1 MQKEI
6 LKEQYGL
13 HLKGREKSAL
23 GAGSDT
29 WFLVC
34 EEGKFVL
41 KFPAASEINR
51 PEAEPELCAFLRR
64 RGVPACD
71 FLKNRDGAYL
81 SRDGEGRVFTVQR
94 RLPGVTPAWNTA
106 SEALLMD
113 SAQMLGKIHRELR
126 EYPPLPEGIG
136 PGFFRYMTPQRAL
149 ESYRRSLEIAL
160 GRGEMGI
167 AEDLRWRMELA
178 GEMAAPDFDLSRM
191 TRCNTHGDYFISQ
204 FLCEN
209 GRLSA
214 VIDWTTAC
222 VHPAVWEIMRSFVYA
237 APCCRD
243 GKVDAALLEKYVSAY
258 CSEGS
263 LNEYDRQ
270 NLVRLYCYQIAVCD
284 YYGQYYASTAGNR
297 EIYLEQAYLATR
309 LLKNMGGCLI

>member
-1 MQKEI
+1 M
-6 LKEQYGL
+6 
-13 HLKGREKSAL
+13 
-23 GAGSDT
+23 
-29 WFLVC
+29 
-34 EEGKFVL
+34 
-41 KFPAASEINR
+41 
-51 PEAEPELCAFLRR
+51 
-64 RGVPACD
+64 
-71 FLKNRDGAYL
+71 
-81 SRDGEGRVFTVQR
+81 QR
-94 RLPGVTPAWNTA
+94 RLAGVTPAWNTA

-113 SAQMLGKIHRELR
+113 SARILGKIHRALR

-136 PGFFRYMTPQRAL
+136 PGFFRYMTPRRAL
-149 ESYRRSLEIAL
+149 ESYRHSLEIAM

-167 AEDLRWRMELA
+167 AEDLRWRMKLA
-178 GEMAAPDFDLSRM
+178 GEMAAPDFDLSRL
-191 TRCNTHGDYFISQ
+191 TLCNTHGDYFISQ

-237 APCCRD
+237 APCCRE
-243 GKVDAALLEKYVSAY
+243 GKVDAALLERFISAY

-284 YYGQYYASTAGNR
+284 YYGQYYASAAGNR